1 MALPSILL
9 VLLLVEGAEV
19 PRVPAQAHVGLGL
32 PGWPVPNHWSWDGSW
47 TPNDKDFP
55 LPGLLDDKYFDGHKG
70 PDGNPTPILPPGQWD
85 YPDDRQNNLSNWT
98 NFKTNLGQF
107 EHLGD
112 GTGRHYGWHLLPNK
126 TRGFDYSGAA
136 IYLAGSSGTDIL
148 ALGDESWIEGFGEG
162 NLGDGPDIL
171 VFQKSHTLDF
181 RTGSSKTGHKHDDD
195 LVVGGC
201 GGNPDGSW
209 DIDTTTVHTGPHS
222 DWVFMRD
229 LDRSAVDLGNG
240 SDGRTDSVDK
250 NDGNDLVVLRGNTHD
265 FRVFGG
271 NGNDTAVWYVDD
283 NVQVSQWLGP
293 NFFGSGS
300 WGDALWNDE
309 GIDRLVLV
317 VPLDTEIVRTGPKPG
332 ALLVKPSDGSFIPDK
347 PTEDDPYARY
357 CIECGK
363 GPQGRKT
370 VIMEYVSEDGRVDT
384 GYFYVTA
391 FEELQ
396 IGAGPDARV
405 YEIVDVDAT
414 LKPAPGLP
422 PIAPPSFPPEQMCG
436 PTASLGGVG
445 LEEGDDGVTN
455 AIFTVTLS
463 SASDKPVALALGTAD
478 GTARAGSDYSDRAG
492 IVILAPGQTTGR
504 FTVPVLGDLVR
515 EPDETF
521 FANVTG
527 ATNVVVDVKGVG
539 AIRNDDN

>member
-1 MALPSILL
+1 MTLPSILL
-9 VLLLVEGAEV
+9 AMLLIEGAV
-19 PRVPAQAHVGLGL
+19 ARAATNAPGGLGL
-32 PGWPVPNHWSWDGSW
+32 PGWPASNEWSWDGSW
-47 TPNDKDFP
+47 TPKDTDFP
-55 LPGLLDDKYFDGHKG
+55 LAGLLDDKYFDGHRG

-85 YPDDRQNNLSNWT
+85 YPDDHQNNLSNWT
-98 NFKTNLGQF
+98 NFKTNLGFF
-107 EHLGD
+107 ERLGD
-112 GTGRHYGWHLLPNK
+112 SLGRHYGWHLVPNR
-126 TRGFDYSGAA
+126 TRNFDYSGAA
-136 IYLAGSSGTDIL
+136 IYFEGSSGPDIL

-162 NLGDGPDIL
+162 SLGDGPDIL

-181 RTGSSKTGHKHDDD
+181 RTGSSKTGHKRDDD

-201 GGNPDGSW
+201 GANPDGSW
-209 DIDTTTVHTGPHS
+209 DIDTTTVHTGPDS
-222 DWVFMRD
+222 DWVFIRD

-250 NDGNDLVVLRGNTHD
+250 SDGDDLVELRGNTHD

-283 NVQVSQWLGP
+283 NVQVTPWLGP
-293 NFFGSGS
+293 NFFGSGG

-309 GIDRLVLV
+309 GIDRLVLA
-317 VPLDTEIVRTGPKPG
+317 VPPSTRIVTKAPESG

-347 PTEDDPYARY
+347 PTEDDLYARY

-363 GPQGRKT
+363 GPGGRKT
-370 VIMEYVSEDGRVDT
+370 VIMEYVSEDGGRVDT

-396 IGAGPDARV
+396 IGVGPDARV
-405 YEIVDVDAT
+405 YTIDDAHGA

-422 PIAPPSFPPEQMCG
+422 PFAAPAFPPEQICG
-436 PTASLGGVG
+436 PTAALSDVG
-445 LEEGDDGVTN
+445 LDEGDDGVTN
-455 AIFTVTLS
+455 AVFTVTLS
-463 SASDKPVALALGTAD
+463 SASDKPVSLALSTAD
-478 GTARAGSDYSDRAG
+478 GTAKAGSDYSGRTG
-492 IVILAPGQTTGR
+492 IVTVPPGQTTGR
-504 FTVPVLGDLVR
+504 FSVPVIGDLVK

-527 ATNVVVDVKGVG
+527 ATNVLVDRKGVG
-539 AIRNDDN
+539 TIRNDDN